1 MTSLRDQNEI
11 LRSYSACLWQEIR
24 FKANS
29 HARYPHSF
37 GWPNATYKDT
47 KMTSLRDQNKILRP
61 YSAFLWQGTRIKANS
76 HPHSFGWPNA
86 TYKDTNMK
94 MKNFSDLNAALGVKY
109 HQNL

>member
-11 LRSYSACLWQEIR
+11 LRSYSASLWQEIR

-47 KMTSLRDQNKILRP
+47 
-61 YSAFLWQGTRIKANS
+61 
-76 HPHSFGWPNA
+76 
-86 TYKDTNMK
+86 NMK
-94 MKNFSDLNAALGVKY
+94 MENFSDLNAALGVKY

>member
-47 KMTSLRDQNKILRP
+47 
-61 YSAFLWQGTRIKANS
+61 
-76 HPHSFGWPNA
+76 
-86 TYKDTNMK
+86 NMK